1 MFLKFREERK
11 RTRNILST
19 LLYFDTYFVLFYC
32 CLDLRNKNYDIP
44 NDSVNSMETPR
55 KYTTASGHNMLT
67 D

>member
-1 MFLKFREERK
+1 MKKNKEHTIHL
-11 RTRNILST
+11 
-19 LLYFDTYFVLFYC
+19 TYFVLFYC

-44 NDSVNSMETPR
+44 NDSVNSMETPH